1 MRLALAII
9 LDTFEKPD
17 HTRRKV
23 LVTFKVTKIA
33 HLFHRILRFIGF
45 KSILLTSQD
54 TPDERAGTFLDFN
67 NPKKCQ
73 CDGREVLITTY
84 ALNIAGHN
92 VQETCCTV
100 ISLEPAFSMAEEKQ
114 AFFRV
119 HRPGATEEQ
128 HIYRMHVPR
137 SYQDLAEMRLFTHH
151 SSIISSLVDIAWNL
165 EKVLAGDFGGEPPS
179 VIRKTK
185 GKGH

>member
-23 LVTFKVTKIA
+23 LVTFKVPNIA

-45 KSILLTSQD
+45 NSILLTSQD
-54 TPDERAGTFLDFN
+54 TPEEHAGTILDFN
-67 NPKKCQ
+67 DPKKCQ
-73 CDGREVLITTY
+73 GDGHEVLITTY

-92 VQETCCTV
+92 LQETCCTV
-100 ISLEPAFSMAEEKQ
+100 ISLEPAFSMAEKKQ

-119 HRPGATEEQ
+119 PPWSDRGAAHLPHARAALVPG
-128 HIYRMHVPR
+128 PR
-137 SYQDLAEMRLFTHH
+137 GDEVVH
-151 SSIISSLVDIAWNL
+151 SPQFHYLV
-165 EKVLAGDFGGEPPS
+165 VG
-179 VIRKTK
+179 
-185 GKGH
+185 